1 MKSISLRL
9 FILLGFV
16 FLSPCLSFT
25 QDLQN
30 KNLQAGITSS
40 FGFNFAKMGTSRLE
54 NNGVGTNFSIGLLI
68 HKSFQDSKNFGFSS
82 GFEFDFNAI
91 KFQSSASSDSIF
103 YNYSDTEILP
113 STNTSEDLFLLESRK
128 HKITQITI
136 PVALLFRT
144 DANGHF
150 RYYTKFGIKN
160 SFLLSNK
167 MTDKGTEIIKGSPTI
182 LKEKENLN
190 MTSKNEMFFYQAS
203 LGLSIGAEWNFIGST
218 CLVAEMSYYYGLTPL
233 FLDRKE
239 EKQTLYS
246 KDASTGKINSFS
258 NKATLNQLNLK
269 FAVLF

>member
-1 MKSISLRL
+1 MKSISLNL
-9 FILLGFV
+9 LVVICFILLTPYLSHSQGFE
-16 FLSPCLSFT
+16 
-25 QDLQN
+25 N
-30 KNLQAGITSS
+30 KKIQAGITTS

-54 NNGVGTNFSIGLLI
+54 NNGVGTNFSVGLLI
-68 HKSFQDSKNFGFSS
+68 HKSFSESKNFGFAS
-82 GFEFDFNAI
+82 GLEFDFNAI

-167 MTDKGTEIIKGSPTI
+167 MTDLGTAIISGDTI
-182 LKEKENLN
+182 NFKENIN
-190 MTSKNEMFFYQAS
+190 MTIYKQPLLSTKTSAKTYLDTDIINHINKNIEIS
-203 LGLSIGAEWNFIGST
+203 
-218 CLVAEMSYYYGLTPL
+218 
-233 FLDRKE
+233 D
-239 EKQTLYS
+239 
-246 KDASTGKINSFS
+246 FS
-258 NKATLNQLNLK
+258 
-269 FAVLF
+269 

>member
-1 MKSISLRL
+1 MKSISLNL
-9 FILLGFV
+9 LVVLCFILLTPYLSHSQGFE
-16 FLSPCLSFT
+16 
-25 QDLQN
+25 N
-30 KNLQAGITSS
+30 KKIQAGITTS

-54 NNGVGTNFSIGLLI
+54 NNGVGTNFSIGLLV

-82 GFEFDFNAI
+82 GLEFDFNAI
-91 KFQSSASSDSIF
+91 KFQSSPSSDSIF

-113 STNTSEDLFLLESRK
+113 SNTSEDLFLLESRK

-136 PVALLFRT
+136 PIALLFRT

-182 LKEKENLN
+182 LKEKENLS

-203 LGLSIGAEWNFIGST
+203 LGLSLGAEWNFIGST
-218 CLVAEMSYYYGLTPL
+218 SLVAEMSYYYGLTPL
-233 FLDRKE
+233 FLNRKE
-239 EKQTLYS
+239 GKQTLYN
-246 KDASTGKINSFS
+246 KDASTGKINYFS
-258 NKATLNQLNLK
+258 NKATQNQLALK
-269 FAVLF
+269 LAVLF

>member
-1 MKSISLRL
+1 MKSISLNL
-9 FILLGFV
+9 LVVICFILLTPYLSHSQGFE
-16 FLSPCLSFT
+16 
-25 QDLQN
+25 N
-30 KNLQAGITSS
+30 KKIQAGITTS
-40 FGFNFAKMGTSRLE
+40 FGFNFVKMGTSRLE

-82 GFEFDFNAI
+82 GLEFDFNAI
-91 KFQSSASSDSIF
+91 KFQSSPSSDLIF

-113 STNTSEDLFLLESRK
+113 STNTSKNLFLLESRK

-136 PVALLFRT
+136 PIALLFRT

-167 MTDKGTEIIKGSPTI
+167 MTDNGTDMTSPSI
-182 LKEKENLN
+182 AIENKN

-203 LGLSIGAEWNFIGST
+203 LGLSLGAEWNFIGST
-218 CLVAEMSYYYGLTPL
+218 SLVAEMSYYYGLTPL

-239 EKQTLYS
+239 DKQTLYNNNLIGEIS
-246 KDASTGKINSFS
+246 PFS
-258 NKATLNQLNLK
+258 NKATQNQLALK
-269 FAVLF
+269 LAVLF

>member
-1 MKSISLRL
+1 MKSISLKL
-9 FILLGFV
+9 FVLLGFV
-16 FLSPCLSFT
+16 LLTPYLSHSQGFE
-25 QDLQN
+25 N
-30 KNLQAGITSS
+30 KKIQAGITTS
-40 FGFNFAKMGTSRLE
+40 FGFNFAKIGTSRLE

-82 GFEFDFNAI
+82 GLEFDFNAI
-91 KFQSSASSDSIF
+91 KFQSSSSSDSIF

-136 PVALLFRT
+136 PIALLFRT

-167 MTDKGTEIIKGSPTI
+167 MTDLGTAIISGDTI
-182 LKEKENLN
+182 NFKENIN

-203 LGLSIGAEWNFIGST
+203 LGLSLGAEWNFMGST
-218 CLVAEMSYYYGLTPL
+218 SIVAEMSYYYGLTPL
-233 FLDRKE
+233 FLNRKE
-239 EKQTLYS
+239 DKQTLY
-246 KDASTGKINSFS
+246 INVNGEISPFS
-258 NKATLNQLNLK
+258 NKATQNQLALK
-269 FAVLF
+269 LAVLF

>member
-1 MKSISLRL
+1 MKSISLKL
-9 FILLGFV
+9 LVVICFILLTPYLSHSQGFE
-16 FLSPCLSFT
+16 
-25 QDLQN
+25 N
-30 KNLQAGITSS
+30 KKIQAGITTS
-40 FGFNFAKMGTSRLE
+40 FGFNFVKMGTSRLE

-82 GFEFDFNAI
+82 GLEFDFNAI
-91 KFQSSASSDSIF
+91 KFQSSPSSDSIF

-113 STNTSEDLFLLESRK
+113 STNTSKNLFLLESRK

-136 PVALLFRT
+136 PIALLFRT

-167 MTDKGTEIIKGSPTI
+167 MTDKGTDMTSPSI
-182 LKEKENLN
+182 AIENKN

-203 LGLSIGAEWNFIGST
+203 LGLSLGAEWNFIGST
-218 CLVAEMSYYYGLTPL
+218 SLVAEMSYYYGLTPL

-239 EKQTLYS
+239 DKQTLYNNNLIGEIS
-246 KDASTGKINSFS
+246 PFS
-258 NKATLNQLNLK
+258 NKATQNQLALK
-269 FAVLF
+269 LAVLF

>member
-1 MKSISLRL
+1 MKSFSLNL
-9 FILLGFV
+9 LVVICFILLTPYLSHSQGFE
-16 FLSPCLSFT
+16 
-25 QDLQN
+25 N
-30 KNLQAGITSS
+30 KKIQAGITTS

-54 NNGVGTNFSIGLLI
+54 NNGVGTNFSIGLLV

-82 GFEFDFNAI
+82 GLEFDFNAI
-91 KFQSSASSDSIF
+91 KFQSSPSSDSIF

-113 STNTSEDLFLLESRK
+113 STNTSKDLFLLESRK

-136 PVALLFRT
+136 PIALLFRT

-167 MTDKGTEIIKGSPTI
+167 MTDKGTDMTSPSI
-182 LKEKENLN
+182 AIENKN

-203 LGLSIGAEWNFIGST
+203 LGLSLGAEWNFIGST
-218 CLVAEMSYYYGLTPL
+218 SLVAEMSYYYGLTPL

-239 EKQTLYS
+239 DKQTLYNNNLI
-246 KDASTGKINSFS
+246 GEIFPFS
-258 NKATLNQLNLK
+258 NKATQNQLALK
-269 FAVLF
+269 LAVLF

>member
-1 MKSISLRL
+1 MKSISLNL
-9 FILLGFV
+9 LVVICFILLTPYLSHSQGFE
-16 FLSPCLSFT
+16 
-25 QDLQN
+25 N
-30 KNLQAGITSS
+30 KKIQAGITTS

-91 KFQSSASSDSIF
+91 KFQSSPSSDSIF

-113 STNTSEDLFLLESRK
+113 STNTSKDLFLLESRK

-182 LKEKENLN
+182 LKEKENIS

-203 LGLSIGAEWNFIGST
+203 LGLSLGAEWNFMGST
-218 CLVAEMSYYYGLTPL
+218 SIVAEMSYYYGLTPL
-233 FLDRKE
+233 FLNRKE
-239 EKQTLYS
+239 DKQTLYNNVDGEIS
-246 KDASTGKINSFS
+246 PFS
-258 NKATLNQLNLK
+258 NKATQNQLALK
-269 FAVLF
+269 LAVLF